1 MSANIIQIIDAIYIV
16 SVVLF
21 ILAIKWL
28 SSPATAR
35 HGVIAGE
42 IGAAL
47 AVTATLFNPALVQ
60 YKWIAVALIVGA
72 AIGILA
78 AEELTLPREIRSAL
92 DDIAEVAG
100 RQATVDD
107 HRETGRSGFR
117 CSLRKL

>member
-1 MSANIIQIIDAIYIV
+1 MTPVAIGQP
-16 SVVLF
+16 STSPTSPQPSL
-21 ILAIKWL
+21 ILSLKWL

-72 AIGILA
+72 AIA
-78 AEELTLPREIRSAL
+78 SRSAWS
-92 DDIAEVAG
+92 A
-100 RQATVDD
+100 
-107 HRETGRSGFR
+107 
-117 CSLRKL
+117 